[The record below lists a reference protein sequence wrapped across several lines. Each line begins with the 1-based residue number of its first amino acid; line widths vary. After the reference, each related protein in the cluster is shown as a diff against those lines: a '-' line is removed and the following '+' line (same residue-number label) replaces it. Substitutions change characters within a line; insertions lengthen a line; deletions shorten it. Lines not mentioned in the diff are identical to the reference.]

1 MRIVEWNVVAVFCG
15 DVFLDPILEKL
26 EMMTKSRIHNPI
38 GPRLNVLGL
47 GKILPL
53 SREIFFEVMGFML
66 LHDKMIFVNGQEGE
80 S

>member
-1 MRIVEWNVVAVFCG
+1 MQIVEWNVVVVFCG

-47 GKILPL
+47 GEILPL
-53 SREIFFEVMGFML
+53 SREKHYEVMGFML